1 MNRPIRVLAVACG
14 VLFLALLLNVNYV
27 QFLQADDLNAR
38 QGNRRVIDEEFSRE
52 RGPILVTGTPIARSV
67 PSDDDYD
74 FQREYPSPQ
83 LYSNLTGYYSYEF
96 GGSDLENSQNGI
108 LSGSDPRLF
117 VNRVVDLLGS
127 DQPTGGS
134 VSLTIDPDAQQ
145 AADEGLRALGG
156 DTKGA
161 VVALDPETGGILAMV
176 SRPSYDPN
184 RLASHDFEAARRA
197 RAELLDDK
205 ADPLLDRTRQ
215 NIYAPG
221 STFKLVTAAA
231 ALSSGDY
238 SPETQVP
245 AGPTLDLPQTT
256 AVLTNDVSTCDS
268 VNEMSLTS
276 ALANSCNTSFGAV
289 GLDLGADALREQ
301 AEAFGFGDE
310 SYLDELG
317 LVASV
322 FPENPDEPQTAFSA
336 IGQFDVS
343 ATPLQMAMVTA
354 GIANGGTVMKPYI
367 VDEIRSPDVEVLE
380 RHDPEELHQAVSSGV
395 ASQLTQ
401 MMVSVVND
409 GTAAEAAIPGVD
421 VAAKTGTAE
430 RSETL
435 PPYAWFVSFAPADD
449 PEVAVA
455 VFIESTEGVSRDE
468 ISGGGLAGPIA
479 QSVMESVIGQ

>member
-27 QFLQADDLNAR
+27 QFLQADDLNAK

-52 RGPILVTGTPIARSV
+52 RGPILVAGTPVARSV

-74 FQREYPSPQ
+74 YQREYPSPQ
-83 LYSNLTGYYSYEF
+83 LYSNLTGYYSYEY
-96 GGSDLENSQNGI
+96 GGSDLESSQNGI

-127 DQPTGGS
+127 DQPSGGS
-134 VSLTIDPDAQQ
+134 VSLTIDPAAQQ
-145 AADEGLRALGG
+145 AAYDGLRSLGD

-184 RLASHDFEAARRA
+184 RLASHDFEEVRKA
-197 RAELLDDK
+197 RAELLKDPN
-205 ADPLLDRTRQ
+205 DPLLDRTRQ

-238 SPETQVP
+238 SPETEVP
-245 AGPTLDLPQTT
+245 AGPTLDLPQTDLT
-256 AVLTNDVSTCDS
+256 LTNDVAFCDS
-268 VNEMSLTS
+268 VSRDHADRWRWRTRATRRSAPSGSTS
-276 ALANSCNTSFGAV
+276 VPTRCGSRRRRSASS
-289 GLDLGADALREQ
+289 DD
-301 AEAFGFGDE
+301 
-310 SYLDELG
+310 SYLEELG
-317 LVASV
+317 LVASQ
-322 FPENPDEPQTAFSA
+322 FPDNPDEPQTAFSA

-367 VDEIRSPDVEVLE
+367 VDEIRSPDVELLE
-380 RHDPEELHQAVSSGV
+380 
-395 ASQLTQ
+395 
-401 MMVSVVND
+401 
-409 GTAAEAAIPGVD
+409 
-421 VAAKTGTAE
+421 
-430 RSETL
+430 
-435 PPYAWFVSFAPADD
+435 
-449 PEVAVA
+449 
-455 VFIESTEGVSRDE
+455 
-468 ISGGGLAGPIA
+468 
-479 QSVMESVIGQ
+479 